1 MVLGEGRE
9 VFRIRIFLK
18 AEPAGL
24 LTMGCRASKKD
35 RSQRRPQGF
44 WLNKKRTEGPS
55 AQPAK
60 AVGGDSFGEGEI
72 RNLGSVGFE
81 MPVRYLN
88 QDLEWVF
95 GYIRPKSR
103 KEV

>member
-1 MVLGEGRE
+1 M
-9 VFRIRIFLK
+9 
-18 AEPAGL
+18 
-24 LTMGCRASKKD
+24 
-35 RSQRRPQGF
+35 
-44 WLNKKRTEGPS
+44 
-55 AQPAK
+55 K
-60 AVGGDSFGEGEI
+60 AVGGESFGEGEI